1 LSSAFILV
9 EAIPTEVGFADKLR
23 NQVET
28 IRMQKRVREIDIE

>member
-1 LSSAFILV
+1 L
-9 EAIPTEVGFADKLR
+9 ADKLR